1 MKKSSGFSGGL
12 CTAGSK
18 EFVAFWIDYGSGFT
32 YAGTTSV
39 DVHDLTGIGPNG
51 IEYAVFLPVDLTAHQ
66 RACDAGPVTARVR
79 AILSWQTPPP
89 PFNPNYVPHWGNRE
103 ETTIHIKPGPRV
115 DAQVP
120 FLSRLG
126 DIPEQFIAADGKA
139 TGSTIQTGFVA
150 SDSPFGG
157 VITVAGHVSNAIP
170 GQKYRVMRKLHGA
183 PDTSYLP
190 ITDEPGGLSLTIST
204 WDFINGWQQ
213 TTSVVHADADG
224 YYPYEDFSSNHNVEG
239 DLMLRWFSTAGE
251 HGLTFDLRIDLSV
264 DGNPAHDV
272 HSNVVTALVDN
283 VGPVATL
290 DIDLGTGVQCADFN
304 TGAVFTGTFDA
315 TDEHFGGFS
324 FEIQPAVR
332 PTASCPCRRAAH
344 PSRSVERSAI
354 RG

>member
-1 MKKSSGFSGGL
+1 MSPSVSVDANKDKALTVPELHALYKDTDVPGHRFLHKELMAQTTSPAPAAVLKSPLSSVIGDLGIDLASIIAQFLKTDGDTSFEELDCVGLNPVESALIGTLTVKKSSGFSGGL

-51 IEYAVFLPVDLTAHQ
+51 IQYAVFLPIDLTAHQ
-66 RACDAGPVTARVR
+66 RVCDAGPVTARVR

-139 TGSTIQTGFVA
+139 TGSTVQTGFVA

-157 VITVAGHVSNAIP
+157 VITVAGHVSNAIAA
-170 GQKYRVMRKLHGA
+170 R
-183 PDTSYLP
+183 
-190 ITDEPGGLSLTIST
+190 
-204 WDFINGWQQ
+204 
-213 TTSVVHADADG
+213 
-224 YYPYEDFSSNHNVEG
+224 
-239 DLMLRWFSTAGE
+239 STA
-251 HGLTFDLRIDLSV
+251 
-264 DGNPAHDV
+264 
-272 HSNVVTALVDN
+272 
-283 VGPVATL
+283 
-290 DIDLGTGVQCADFN
+290 
-304 TGAVFTGTFDA
+304 
-315 TDEHFGGFS
+315 
-324 FEIQPAVR
+324 
-332 PTASCPCRRAAH
+332 
-344 PSRSVERSAI
+344 
-354 RG
+354 